1 MPRIPGRARSAGAL
15 FLCLFLA
22 AGCGGPKRLPPV
34 ATSPDR
40 SVSPGPD
47 RSVSPG
53 PTLPVSP
60 GPAFQALPRPSLPAL
75 LGIGLAENQDRI
87 VCASGG
93 PSLVTPVTGRDGGV
107 RLEGTD
113 QTLACTRR
121 GDQVAWEAGGRSG
134 IAGAVRLQ
142 PVDPDDLPRWDQ
154 RRYRGDLLVIPSPSG
169 GGLTLVNDL
178 DLESYLQ
185 GVVPWEI
192 GRHDESRL
200 AALEAQAVAAR
211 TYTVSH
217 LGERSGRGFDLFAS
231 VMDQVYKGAT
241 DEDSL
246 CNEAI
251 ASTRGLILTH
261 DGRPVAAYYSAC
273 CGGVTSQIEE
283 VWPKAAEPYLVS
295 HPDAA
300 GHDPEPFCAGYRHY
314 SWSETWPAAQLE
326 ATLQETLPAY
336 LEYLLVGSRAKWAG
350 PSFTPRQGG
359 VDPDRPG
366 RLIDLEILDR
376 TRSGRVAHLAIRCE
390 AGTYHVRGDRVRWVL
405 APPSGSPAILR
416 SALFELA
423 FERRDGVL
431 RSVTA
436 RGRGYGHGIG
446 MCQAGAL
453 AMAERGYSSAA
464 ILDHYYPGSELV
476 PLDPGGSP

>member
-1 MPRIPGRARSAGAL
+1 MRRIPRCARVIGAL
-15 FLCLFLA
+15 CVCLVLGS
-22 AGCGGPKRLPPV
+22 GCGGPKRLPPV
-34 ATSPDR
+34 STFPALPPA
-40 SVSPGPD
+40 PGP
-47 RSVSPG
+47 V
-53 PTLPVSP
+53 L
-60 GPAFQALPRPSLPAL
+60 PSL
-75 LGIGLAENQDRI
+75 LGVGLAENQDRI

-93 PSLVTPVTGRDGGV
+93 PSLVIPVPERDEGV
-107 RLEGTD
+107 RLQEAGL
-113 QTLACTRR
+113 TLVCTRR
-121 GDQVAWEAGGRSG
+121 GDLVAWEAGGRSG

-142 PVDPDDLPRWDQ
+142 PVDPGDLPGWDQ
-154 RRYRGDLLVIPSPSG
+154 RLYRGDLLVIPSPRG
-169 GGLTLVNDL
+169 GGLTLVNNI
-178 DLESYLQ
+178 DLEGYLQ

-192 GRHDESRL
+192 GRHGESRL

-217 LGERSGRGFDLFAS
+217 LGERRDRGFDLFAG

-241 DEDSL
+241 DEDPL
-246 CNEAI
+246 CNQAI
-251 ASTRGLILTH
+251 AGTRGLILTH
-261 DGRPVAAYYSAC
+261 GGRPVAAYYSAC

-314 SWSETWPAAQLE
+314 AWSETWPAAQLE
-326 ATLQETLPAY
+326 ATLQKTLPAY
-336 LEYLLVGSRAKWAG
+336 LEYLLGGSRARWAG

-366 RLIDLEILDR
+366 RLIDLEILNR
-376 TRSGRVAHLAIRCE
+376 TRSGRVARLAIRCE

-405 APPSGSPAILR
+405 TPPSGSPAILR
-416 SALFELA
+416 SALFDLEL
-423 FERRDGVL
+423 ERRDGVL
-431 RSVTA
+431 QAVIA

-453 AMAERGYSSAA
+453 TMAERGYSSAG
-464 ILDHYYPGSELV
+464 ILAHYYPGTELV
-476 PLDPGGSP
+476 RLEPGGSP